1 MLSWLAHTDWVMV
14 VWTVVIAVCA
24 AIVYGR
30 FAYGSL
36 RSLDRD
42 SGSHFPMVACVAC
55 RDQQPS

>member
-30 FAYGSL
+30 FADGSL
-36 RSLDRD
+36 RSLDPTRAALPD
-42 SGSHFPMVACVAC
+42 GGLRRR